1 MVHDEITVTVLG
13 GNGGDGGLSFRREA
27 FVPRGG
33 PDGGRGGKGGD
44 VILIA
49 DENLN
54 TLYHLRHVGRL
65 AAGHAEAGG
74 AKNCSGKGGADREVR
89 VPLGTLVFDVRHDDK
104 PLKDLSR
111 HDQRLVI
118 AAGGKGGRGNHS
130 FRTST
135 RQAPRKFEKGEPGE
149 ERRIRLELKMI
160 ADVGLVGLPNAG
172 KSTLISRI
180 SAARPK
186 VAAYPFTTLRPNLG
200 VVALDDYTTFVVADL
215 PGMIAGAHEGVG
227 LGDRFLRHTERTRV
241 IVHLVDVSD
250 TAPQPPADAYAVI
263 RRELEAYSPALA
275 EKPEIVAATKM
286 DLDGTDAGLK
296 ALRAVARD
304 VVPVCAPTGK
314 GLDALKRRVIQLL
327 RPQE

>member
-1 MVHDEITVTVLG
+1 MTVRG
-13 GNGGDGGLSFRREA
+13 GNGGDGGVSFRREKFA
-27 FVPRGG
+27 EFGG
-33 PDGGRGGKGGD
+33 PDGGHGGHGGD
-44 VILIA
+44 VVLLA
-49 DENLN
+49 DENIN
-54 TLYHLRHVGRL
+54 TLYHLRHAGRL
-65 AAGHAEAGG
+65 AAQSG
-74 AKNCSGKGGADREVR
+74 ANGTPKNCSGKSGDDLEVR

-118 AAGGKGGRGNHS
+118 AAGGKGGRGNRA
-130 FRTST
+130 FRSATNQT
-135 RQAPRKFEKGEPGE
+135 PRKFEKGGPGE

-186 VAAYPFTTLRPNLG
+186 VARYPFTTLRPNLG
-200 VVALDDYTTFVVADL
+200 VVAIDEYTTFVVADL
-215 PGMIAGAHEGVG
+215 PGMIEGAHEGVG

-250 TAPQPPADAYAVI
+250 TAPQPPAGAYVVI

-286 DLDGTDAGLK
+286 DLPGTAAGLA
-296 ALRAVARD
+296 ALRAVARE
-304 VVPVCAPTGK
+304 VVPISSATGS
-314 GLDALKRRVIQLL
+314 GLSDLKQRVIRLL
-327 RPQE
+327 QPADA